1 MIDTPTIRA
10 LIRARDTEA
19 VWGDSQR
26 LSLRAIAT
34 RFWPYMRP
42 YKRRVAAILALV
54 VIAPLLETAMIWM
67 YKLAV
72 DEVIAP
78 HDLARLIPV
87 GAALALL
94 TISQSAAV
102 FADDYLA
109 AWVSERFLLG
119 LRAAVFSHLHRL
131 SLSFFERRR
140 HGDVIARLTGDV
152 SAIETL
158 MLSGLADGL
167 TYALRIVLFTG
178 ALFVLSWQLALLA
191 LVVSPLF
198 WLATRHFSRE
208 IKSASREQ
216 RRRSGMVSAVVEES
230 LGNAAIVQACSREAG
245 ELERLLEQGEGA
257 VAAEIDAA
265 RLRGL
270 FSLLTDSLE
279 LVGALLVLGL
289 GTWELSAGNIS
300 IGGLVAFLAYLS
312 QLYIPIRRLGKLIN
326 TMHAASASAERIIE
340 LLDEQP
346 AVTDPAA
353 PRWLGRARG
362 RLAFDAIDFAY
373 PADTARGAL
382 HSLSLSVAPGETV
395 GIVGASGAGKSTLA
409 KLALRFYD
417 PDRGAVAIDRIDV
430 RELALETLRRQIA
443 LVQQETLIFDGT
455 ILDNIAFGRAG
466 ATEAQVLAAAAAAG
480 ADEFI
485 ADLPDGFETLVGQR
499 GRRLS
504 GGQRQR
510 TAVARAMVRDAPILI
525 LDEPTTGLDAA
536 SATADARAAAAAD
549 ARPDGADHL
558 PRPGGDPRRRP
569 DRGDRQ
575 RSARGAR
582 HPRATAAPGRGVR
595 AAVRRRAAGGSS
607 ALGRRRAGRRGSV
620 VVSVVALDDGLTV
633 LEHLSRNEVM
643 DVYDVWD
650 ERRYCR
656 CVAKLLR
663 PDREDVD
670 RDRKRLLREGRMLLG
685 FTHPHIVRAY
695 ELRETPALMLLLEA
709 LSGETVSHLI
719 DTRSRRIGVDELA
732 ILGLQVG
739 SAVRHVHAAG
749 WLHLDLKP
757 SNVIIDAG
765 FAKLIDFSLARAPGN
780 HRAGIGTRPY
790 LAPEQAAGGALG
802 AAADVWGLGS
812 LLFETATGMTPFE
825 TPDDDSYPQLVDRAP
840 PVRTLCR
847 LPAALSAVI
856 DACLEIEAAG
866 RPSIEEVLEA
876 LEEFA

>member
-1 MIDTPTIRA
+1 MIDAPTIRA

-19 VWGDSQR
+19 VWGDRQR
-26 LSLRAIAT
+26 LTLRAIAT
-34 RFWPYMRP
+34 RFWPYMHP

-72 DEVIAP
+72 DDVIAP

-87 GAALALL
+87 GAALAVL

-102 FADDYLA
+102 FADEYLA

-158 MLSGLADGL
+158 MLSGVADGL

-191 LVVSPLF
+191 LLVSPLF

-230 LGNAAIVQACSREAG
+230 LGNAAIVQAYSREAA

-312 QLYIPIRRLGKLIN
+312 QLYSPIRRLGKLIN

-340 LLDEQP
+340 LLDERP
-346 AVTDPAA
+346 AVTDPPA
-353 PRWLGRARG
+353 PRALGRARG
-362 RLAFDAIDFAY
+362 QLEFDAVEFSY
-373 PADTARGAL
+373 PDTVRSAL
-382 HSLSLSVAPGETV
+382 QGLSLSVAPGETV

-417 PDRGAVAIDRIDV
+417 PDRGAIAIDQTDV
-430 RELALETLRRQIA
+430 RELTLQALRRQLA

-455 ILDNIAFGRAG
+455 ILDNIAFGRDG

-485 ADLPDGFETLVGQR
+485 ADLPDAYGTLVGQR

-510 TAVARAMVRDAPILI
+510 IAVARAMVRDAPILI

-536 SATADARAAAAAD
+536 SARQMLEPLRRLMRGRTVLIISHDLSAIRDADRIAVIDRGRLAQLGTHEQLLRGEGEYARLFS
-549 ARPDGADHL
+549 GA
-558 PRPGGDPRRRP
+558 RPGGDRRGAGGRRP
-569 DRGDRQ
+569 
-575 RSARGAR
+575 
-582 HPRATAAPGRGVR
+582 V
-595 AAVRRRAAGGSS
+595 AAGAWS
-607 ALGRRRAGRRGSV
+607 
-620 VVSVVALDDGLTV
+620 
-633 LEHLSRNEVM
+633 
-643 DVYDVWD
+643 
-650 ERRYCR
+650 
-656 CVAKLLR
+656 
-663 PDREDVD
+663 
-670 RDRKRLLREGRMLLG
+670 
-685 FTHPHIVRAY
+685 
-695 ELRETPALMLLLEA
+695 
-709 LSGETVSHLI
+709 
-719 DTRSRRIGVDELA
+719 
-732 ILGLQVG
+732 
-739 SAVRHVHAAG
+739 
-749 WLHLDLKP
+749 
-757 SNVIIDAG
+757 
-765 FAKLIDFSLARAPGN
+765 
-780 HRAGIGTRPY
+780 
-790 LAPEQAAGGALG
+790 
-802 AAADVWGLGS
+802 
-812 LLFETATGMTPFE
+812 
-825 TPDDDSYPQLVDRAP
+825 
-840 PVRTLCR
+840 
-847 LPAALSAVI
+847 
-856 DACLEIEAAG
+856 
-866 RPSIEEVLEA
+866 
-876 LEEFA
+876 

>member
-1 MIDTPTIRA
+1 MIDAPRIRA
-10 LIRARDTEA
+10 LVRARDTEA
-19 VWGDSQR
+19 VWGDGQR
-26 LSLRAIAT
+26 LSLRAIAA

-94 TISQSAAV
+94 TISQSTAV
-102 FADDYLA
+102 FADEYLA

-152 SAIETL
+152 TAIETL

-198 WLATRHFSRE
+198 WVATRHFSRE

-230 LGNAAIVQACSREAG
+230 LGNAAIVQAYSREAG
-245 ELERLLEQGEGA
+245 ELERLLQQGEGA

-312 QLYIPIRRLGKLIN
+312 QLYSPIRRLGKLIN

-346 AVTDPAA
+346 AVTDPRS
-353 PRWLGRARG
+353 PRPLPRARG
-362 RLAFDAIDFAY
+362 RLEFDAVDFSY
-373 PADTARGAL
+373 PGTARGAL
-382 HSLSLSVAPGETV
+382 HALSLSVAAGETV

-417 PDRGAVAIDRIDV
+417 PDRGAVAVDGIDV
-430 RELALETLRRQIA
+430 RELGLETLRRQLA

-455 ILDNIAFGRAG
+455 ILENIAFGRAG
-466 ATEAQVLAAAAAAG
+466 ATEAQVLAAARAAG
-480 ADEFI
+480 AHEFI
-485 ADLPDGFETLVGQR
+485 ADLPDGYETLVGQR

-510 TAVARAMVRDAPILI
+510 IAVARAMVRDAPILI

-536 SATADARAAAAAD
+536 SARQMLEPLRRLMRGRTVLIISHDLAAIHDADRIAVIDRGRLAELGTHEQLLRRGGEYARLFAG
-549 ARPDGADHL
+549 ARPD
-558 PRPGGDPRRRP
+558 
-569 DRGDRQ
+569 
-575 RSARGAR
+575 
-582 HPRATAAPGRGVR
+582 
-595 AAVRRRAAGGSS
+595 AVR
-607 ALGRRRAGRRGSV
+607 
-620 VVSVVALDDGLTV
+620 
-633 LEHLSRNEVM
+633 
-643 DVYDVWD
+643 
-650 ERRYCR
+650 
-656 CVAKLLR
+656 
-663 PDREDVD
+663 
-670 RDRKRLLREGRMLLG
+670 
-685 FTHPHIVRAY
+685 
-695 ELRETPALMLLLEA
+695 
-709 LSGETVSHLI
+709 ETVSR
-719 DTRSRRIGVDELA
+719 DTDTDPVPA
-732 ILGLQVG
+732 
-739 SAVRHVHAAG
+739 
-749 WLHLDLKP
+749 
-757 SNVIIDAG
+757 
-765 FAKLIDFSLARAPGN
+765 
-780 HRAGIGTRPY
+780 
-790 LAPEQAAGGALG
+790 GAL
-802 AAADVWGLGS
+802 
-812 LLFETATGMTPFE
+812 
-825 TPDDDSYPQLVDRAP
+825 
-840 PVRTLCR
+840 
-847 LPAALSAVI
+847 
-856 DACLEIEAAG
+856 
-866 RPSIEEVLEA
+866 
-876 LEEFA
+876 

>member
-10 LIRARDTEA
+10 LVRARDTDA

-87 GAALALL
+87 GAALAGL

-102 FADDYLA
+102 FADEYLS
-109 AWVSERFLLG
+109 AWVAERFLLG

-208 IKSASREQ
+208 IKSASRKQ

-230 LGNAAIVQACSREAG
+230 LGNAAIVQAYSREAG
-245 ELERLLEQGEGA
+245 ELERLLEQGEGT
-257 VAAEIDAA
+257 VAAKIDVA

-312 QLYIPIRRLGKLIN
+312 QMYSPIRRLGRLIN

-346 AVTDPAA
+346 AVKDPAA
-353 PRWLGRARG
+353 PRSRQARG
-362 RLAFDAIDFAY
+362 RLEFDAVDFAY
-373 PADTARGAL
+373 PDTARGAL
-382 HSLSLSVAPGETV
+382 HGLSLSVAAGETGGWWPAAPASPRWPSWRCASTTPTAAPLRWTGSTCASSHSRRCGARSRSSAGDADPVRRHDPRQHRRSV
-395 GIVGASGAGKSTLA
+395 GPARPRGRWWRRPRPPARTSSSPICRR
-409 KLALRFYD
+409 LRD
-417 PDRGAVAIDRIDV
+417 A
-430 RELALETLRRQIA
+430 RR
-443 LVQQETLIFDGT
+443 TT
-455 ILDNIAFGRAG
+455 R
-466 ATEAQVLAAAAAAG
+466 AAA
-480 ADEFI
+480 
-485 ADLPDGFETLVGQR
+485 VW
-499 GRRLS
+499 
-504 GGQRQR
+504 
-510 TAVARAMVRDAPILI
+510 RA
-525 LDEPTTGLDAA
+525 
-536 SATADARAAAAAD
+536 ATADR
-549 ARPDGADHL
+549 DGAGDGQGRAD
-558 PRPGGDPRRRP
+558 PDPRRA
-569 DRGDRQ
+569 DH
-575 RSARGAR
+575 GAR
-582 HPRATAAPGRGVR
+582 RGVGSTDGRATT
-595 AAVRRRAAGGSS
+595 AG
-607 ALGRRRAGRRGSV
+607 
-620 VVSVVALDDGLTV
+620 
-633 LEHLSRNEVM
+633 
-643 DVYDVWD
+643 
-650 ERRYCR
+650 
-656 CVAKLLR
+656 
-663 PDREDVD
+663 
-670 RDRKRLLREGRMLLG
+670 
-685 FTHPHIVRAY
+685 
-695 ELRETPALMLLLEA
+695 
-709 LSGETVSHLI
+709 
-719 DTRSRRIGVDELA
+719 
-732 ILGLQVG
+732 
-739 SAVRHVHAAG
+739 
-749 WLHLDLKP
+749 
-757 SNVIIDAG
+757 
-765 FAKLIDFSLARAPGN
+765 
-780 HRAGIGTRPY
+780 
-790 LAPEQAAGGALG
+790 
-802 AAADVWGLGS
+802 
-812 LLFETATGMTPFE
+812 
-825 TPDDDSYPQLVDRAP
+825 
-840 PVRTLCR
+840 
-847 LPAALSAVI
+847 
-856 DACLEIEAAG
+856 
-866 RPSIEEVLEA
+866 
-876 LEEFA
+876 

>member
-1 MIDTPTIRA
+1 MFDTPTIRA
-10 LIRARDTEA
+10 LVRARDTDA

-34 RFWPYMRP
+34 RFWPYMRR

-87 GAALALL
+87 GAALAVL

-102 FADDYLA
+102 FADEYLS
-109 AWVSERFLLG
+109 AWVAERFLLG

-230 LGNAAIVQACSREAG
+230 LGNAAIVQAYSREAG

-257 VAAEIDAA
+257 VAAEIDVA

-312 QLYIPIRRLGKLIN
+312 QMYSPIRRLGRLIN

-353 PRWLGRARG
+353 PRLLGRARG
-362 RLAFDAIDFAY
+362 RLEFDAVDFAY
-373 PADTARGAL
+373 PDTARGAL
-382 HSLSLSVAPGETV
+382 HGLSLSVAAGETV

-417 PDRGAVAIDRIDV
+417 PDRGAVAIDGIDV
-430 RELALETLRRQIA
+430 RELTLETLRRQIA

-455 ILDNIAFGRAG
+455 IRDNIAFGRAG
-466 ATEAQVLAAAAAAG
+466 ATEGQVLAAAAAAG
-480 ADEFI
+480 AYEFI
-485 ADLPDGFETLVGQR
+485 ADLPDGYATLVGQR

-510 TAVARAMVRDAPILI
+510 IAVARAMVRDAPILI

-536 SATADARAAAAAD
+536 SARQMLEPLRQLMRGRTVLIISHDLAAIHDADRIAVVDSGRLAELGAHAQLLRSGGEYARLFAGVRPQAPQPSVAD
-549 ARPDGADHL
+549 EPVAVGARP
-558 PRPGGDPRRRP
+558 
-569 DRGDRQ
+569 
-575 RSARGAR
+575 
-582 HPRATAAPGRGVR
+582 
-595 AAVRRRAAGGSS
+595 
-607 ALGRRRAGRRGSV
+607 
-620 VVSVVALDDGLTV
+620 
-633 LEHLSRNEVM
+633 
-643 DVYDVWD
+643 
-650 ERRYCR
+650 
-656 CVAKLLR
+656 
-663 PDREDVD
+663 
-670 RDRKRLLREGRMLLG
+670 
-685 FTHPHIVRAY
+685 
-695 ELRETPALMLLLEA
+695 
-709 LSGETVSHLI
+709 
-719 DTRSRRIGVDELA
+719 
-732 ILGLQVG
+732 
-739 SAVRHVHAAG
+739 
-749 WLHLDLKP
+749 
-757 SNVIIDAG
+757 
-765 FAKLIDFSLARAPGN
+765 
-780 HRAGIGTRPY
+780 
-790 LAPEQAAGGALG
+790 
-802 AAADVWGLGS
+802 
-812 LLFETATGMTPFE
+812 
-825 TPDDDSYPQLVDRAP
+825 
-840 PVRTLCR
+840 
-847 LPAALSAVI
+847 
-856 DACLEIEAAG
+856 
-866 RPSIEEVLEA
+866 
-876 LEEFA
+876 

>member
-1 MIDTPTIRA
+1 MIDAPRIRA
-10 LIRARDTEA
+10 LVRARDTEA
-19 VWGDSQR
+19 VWGDGQR
-26 LSLRAIAT
+26 LSLRAIAA
-34 RFWPYMRP
+34 RLWPYMRP

-94 TISQSAAV
+94 TIAQSAAV
-102 FADDYLA
+102 FADEYLA

-140 HGDVIARLTGDV
+140 HGDLIARLTGDV

-198 WLATRHFSRE
+198 WVATRHFSRE

-216 RRRSGMVSAVVEES
+216 RRRSGLVSAVVEES
-230 LGNAAIVQACSREAG
+230 LGNAAIVQAYSREAG
-245 ELERLLEQGEGA
+245 ELERLLQQGEGA
-257 VAAEIDAA
+257 VAAEIDVA

-289 GTWELSAGNIS
+289 GTWELSAGHIS

-312 QLYIPIRRLGKLIN
+312 QLYSPIRRLGKLIN

-346 AVTDPAA
+346 AVTDPRS
-353 PRWLGRARG
+353 PRPLPRARG
-362 RLAFDAIDFAY
+362 RLEFDAVDFAY
-373 PADTARGAL
+373 PDTVRGAL
-382 HSLSLSVAPGETV
+382 HALSLSVAPGETV

-417 PDRGAVAIDRIDV
+417 PDQGAVAVDGIDV
-430 RELALETLRRQIA
+430 RELGLETLRSQLA

-455 ILDNIAFGRAG
+455 ILENIAFGRAG
-466 ATEAQVLAAAAAAG
+466 ATEAQVLAAAGAAG
-480 ADEFI
+480 AHEFI
-485 ADLPDGFETLVGQR
+485 ADLPDGYRTLVGQR

-510 TAVARAMVRDAPILI
+510 IAVARAMVRDAPILI

-536 SATADARAAAAAD
+536 SARQMLEPLRRLMRGRTVLIISHDLAAIHDADRIAVI
-549 ARPDGADHL
+549 
-558 PRPGGDPRRRP
+558 
-569 DRGDRQ
+569 DRGRL
-575 RSARGAR
+575 AE
-582 HPRATAAPGRGVR
+582 
-595 AAVRRRAAGGSS
+595 
-607 ALGRRRAGRRGSV
+607 LG
-620 VVSVVALDDGLTV
+620 TH
-633 LEHLSRNEVM
+633 E
-643 DVYDVWD
+643 
-650 ERRYCR
+650 
-656 CVAKLLR
+656 
-663 PDREDVD
+663 
-670 RDRKRLLREGRMLLG
+670 RLLRLG
-685 FTHPHIVRAY
+685 GEYARLFPGARPVAVRA
-695 ELRETPALMLLLEA
+695 TPSPDTDRDPVPVWA
-709 LSGETVSHLI
+709 LS
-719 DTRSRRIGVDELA
+719 
-732 ILGLQVG
+732 
-739 SAVRHVHAAG
+739 
-749 WLHLDLKP
+749 
-757 SNVIIDAG
+757 
-765 FAKLIDFSLARAPGN
+765 
-780 HRAGIGTRPY
+780 
-790 LAPEQAAGGALG
+790 
-802 AAADVWGLGS
+802 
-812 LLFETATGMTPFE
+812 
-825 TPDDDSYPQLVDRAP
+825 
-840 PVRTLCR
+840 
-847 LPAALSAVI
+847 
-856 DACLEIEAAG
+856 
-866 RPSIEEVLEA
+866 
-876 LEEFA
+876 

>member
-1 MIDTPTIRA
+1 MIDAPRIRA
-10 LIRARDTEA
+10 LVRARDTEA
-19 VWGDSQR
+19 VWGDDQR
-26 LSLRAIAT
+26 LSLRAIAA

-72 DEVIAP
+72 DDVIAP

-94 TISQSAAV
+94 TISQSVAV
-102 FADDYLA
+102 FADEYLA

-119 LRAAVFSHLHRL
+119 LRASVFSHLHRL

-152 SAIETL
+152 TAIETL

-230 LGNAAIVQACSREAG
+230 LGNAAIVQAYSREAG
-245 ELERLLEQGEGA
+245 ELERLLQQGEGA

-312 QLYIPIRRLGKLIN
+312 QLYSPIRRLGKLIN

-346 AVTDPAA
+346 AVTDPQS
-353 PRWLGRARG
+353 PRPLQRARG
-362 RLAFDAIDFAY
+362 RLEFDAVDFTY
-373 PADTARGAL
+373 PDTARGAL
-382 HSLSLSVAPGETV
+382 HTLSLSVAPGETV

-417 PDRGAVAIDRIDV
+417 PDRGAVAVDGIDV
-430 RELALETLRRQIA
+430 RELGLETLRRQLA
-443 LVQQETLIFDGT
+443 PVQQETLIFDGT
-455 ILDNIAFGRAG
+455 ILENIAFGRAG
-466 ATEAQVLAAAAAAG
+466 ATEAQVLAAAGAAG
-480 ADEFI
+480 AHEFI
-485 ADLPDGFETLVGQR
+485 ADLPDGYETLVGQR

-510 TAVARAMVRDAPILI
+510 IAVARAMVRDAPILI

-536 SATADARAAAAAD
+536 SSRQMLEPLRRLMRGRTVLIISHDLAAIHDADRIAVIDRGRLVELGTHDQLLRRGGEYARLFAG
-549 ARPDGADHL
+549 ARPD
-558 PRPGGDPRRRP
+558 
-569 DRGDRQ
+569 
-575 RSARGAR
+575 
-582 HPRATAAPGRGVR
+582 
-595 AAVRRRAAGGSS
+595 
-607 ALGRRRAGRRGSV
+607 
-620 VVSVVALDDGLTV
+620 
-633 LEHLSRNEVM
+633 
-643 DVYDVWD
+643 
-650 ERRYCR
+650 
-656 CVAKLLR
+656 
-663 PDREDVD
+663 
-670 RDRKRLLREGRMLLG
+670 
-685 FTHPHIVRAY
+685 
-695 ELRETPALMLLLEA
+695 A
-709 LSGETVSHLI
+709 LSEAMSP
-719 DTRSRRIGVDELA
+719 DTDPVP
-732 ILGLQVG
+732 
-739 SAVRHVHAAG
+739 AG
-749 WLHLDLKP
+749 TDP
-757 SNVIIDAG
+757 VPA
-765 FAKLIDFSLARAPGN
+765 
-780 HRAGIGTRPY
+780 
-790 LAPEQAAGGALG
+790 GAL
-802 AAADVWGLGS
+802 S
-812 LLFETATGMTPFE
+812 
-825 TPDDDSYPQLVDRAP
+825 
-840 PVRTLCR
+840 
-847 LPAALSAVI
+847 
-856 DACLEIEAAG
+856 
-866 RPSIEEVLEA
+866 
-876 LEEFA
+876 

>member
-10 LIRARDTEA
+10 LVRARDTDA

-87 GAALALL
+87 GAALAGL

-102 FADDYLA
+102 FADEYLS
-109 AWVSERFLLG
+109 AWVAERFLLG

-230 LGNAAIVQACSREAG
+230 LGNAAIVQAYSREAG

-257 VAAEIDAA
+257 VAAEIDVA

-312 QLYIPIRRLGKLIN
+312 QMYSPIRRLGRLIN

-353 PRWLGRARG
+353 PRLLGRARG
-362 RLAFDAIDFAY
+362 RLEFDAVDFAY
-373 PADTARGAL
+373 PDTARGAL
-382 HSLSLSVAPGETV
+382 HGLSLSVAAGETV

-417 PDRGAVAIDRIDV
+417 PDRGAVAIDGIDV
-430 RELALETLRRQIA
+430 RELALETLRCQIA

-455 ILDNIAFGRAG
+455 IRDNIAFGRAG
-466 ATEAQVLAAAAAAG
+466 ATEGQVLAAAAAAG
-480 ADEFI
+480 AHEFI
-485 ADLPDGFETLVGQR
+485 ADLSDGYETLVGQR

-510 TAVARAMVRDAPILI
+510 IAVARAMVRDAPILI

-536 SATADARAAAAAD
+536 SARQMLEPLRQLMRGRTVLIISHDLAAIHDADRIAVVDSGRLAELGAHAQLLRRGGEYARLFAGVRPQARQPSIAHEPVAVG
-549 ARPDGADHL
+549 ARP
-558 PRPGGDPRRRP
+558 
-569 DRGDRQ
+569 
-575 RSARGAR
+575 
-582 HPRATAAPGRGVR
+582 
-595 AAVRRRAAGGSS
+595 
-607 ALGRRRAGRRGSV
+607 
-620 VVSVVALDDGLTV
+620 
-633 LEHLSRNEVM
+633 
-643 DVYDVWD
+643 
-650 ERRYCR
+650 
-656 CVAKLLR
+656 
-663 PDREDVD
+663 
-670 RDRKRLLREGRMLLG
+670 
-685 FTHPHIVRAY
+685 
-695 ELRETPALMLLLEA
+695 
-709 LSGETVSHLI
+709 
-719 DTRSRRIGVDELA
+719 
-732 ILGLQVG
+732 
-739 SAVRHVHAAG
+739 
-749 WLHLDLKP
+749 
-757 SNVIIDAG
+757 
-765 FAKLIDFSLARAPGN
+765 
-780 HRAGIGTRPY
+780 
-790 LAPEQAAGGALG
+790 
-802 AAADVWGLGS
+802 
-812 LLFETATGMTPFE
+812 
-825 TPDDDSYPQLVDRAP
+825 
-840 PVRTLCR
+840 
-847 LPAALSAVI
+847 
-856 DACLEIEAAG
+856 
-866 RPSIEEVLEA
+866 
-876 LEEFA
+876 